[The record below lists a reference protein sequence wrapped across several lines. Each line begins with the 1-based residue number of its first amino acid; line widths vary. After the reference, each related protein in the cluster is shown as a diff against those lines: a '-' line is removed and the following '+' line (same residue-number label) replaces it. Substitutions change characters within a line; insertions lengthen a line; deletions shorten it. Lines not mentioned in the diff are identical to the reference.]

1 MIVWSRPLAQ
11 TSIGGLVQSIHTLTD
26 EREESPVHSTSF
38 WLGFEGWIVLQTR
51 LLAQFPSG

>member
-11 TSIGGLVQSIHTLTD
+11 TSIGSLVQSIHTLTD
-26 EREESPVHSTSF
+26 EREESPVHSTPF

-51 LLAQFPSG
+51 LLAQFPDG